1 MSTLIKKCLFP
12 SVKLVNVC
20 SSVYYRELFAD
31 AENATYCL
39 SNIYILNGTNMVE
52 F

>member
-31 AENATYCL
+31 AEVGEDLA
-39 SNIYILNGTNMVE
+39 
-52 F
+52 